1 MKRLVVMSAI
11 AMSGL
16 FYQTANAQI
25 GVHFNIN
32 LGPRPVVVQSAP
44 VYDEDY
50 YYLPEVEAYYSVNQ
64 HCYYYQDGGRWIS
77 AAYLPGVYR
86 NYDWQH
92 ANHYAVREA
101 RPYLHNDVYRARYGG
116 FDGRR
121 DWNRDDRRVYA
132 DRGRVADHN
141 QYRGNDYGRNP
152 YDNRGG
158 NFGNHSDRP
167 QNDNRGNYG
176 GRNDRQQ
183 PQQNDNRGGNYG
195 GGRNDNQQPQQN
207 DNRGGNNSGRNDNQQ
222 SQPQG
227 NDRGGNHGNDNNRG
241 GNDNRQGRS
250 GRS

>member
-1 MKRLVVMSAI
+1 MKKLMMMSAI

-16 FYQTANAQI
+16 FFQTANAQI

-32 LGPRPVVVQSAP
+32 LGPRPVVIAQAP

-64 HCYYYQDGGRWIS
+64 HCYFYQDGSRWIS

-92 ANHYAVREA
+92 ARRFAVRDA
-101 RPYLHNDVYRARYGG
+101 RPYLHNDTYRARYGG
-116 FDGRR
+116 IEGRR
-121 DWNRDDRRVYA
+121 DWNYRDDRSRMYA
-132 DRGRVADHN
+132 DRDRVDHN
-141 QYRGNDYGRNP
+141 QYRGNDYGRNQQF
-152 YDNRGG
+152 DNRGG
-158 NFGNHSDRP
+158 NFGNRSDRP

-176 GRNDRQQ
+176 DRNDHQQ
-183 PQQNDNRGGNYG
+183 SQQNDNRGNV
-195 GGRNDNQQPQQN
+195 GGRNDH
-207 DNRGGNNSGRNDNQQ
+207 QQ

-227 NDRGGNHGNDNNRG
+227 NDHGNGNGRGNDNNRG

-250 GRS
+250 GRI